1 MKPTLNE
8 CRALV
13 RRVCRSCWGHLLR
26 GWRSWAAGQQTRN
39 SREWT
44 RTNTAAADSTLAAV
58 GSIPVQGNKLAEDSS
73 RLVAAHSRAAAP
85 QTRKLCP
92 VPNPSRRRANPS
104 HHPTRRASL
113 LRPSHRHRASH
124 RRRRAT
130 EPGRWRGTEPW
141 PKRKPLIGRV
151 KAILR
156 RSWCTLPASR
166 AGPMPKIWL
175 NLDLL
180 GEHFHGPDYVGAS
193 LFAVHDVHCDEQF
206 GGRSP
211 MSER

>member
-8 CRALV
+8 RRALV
-13 RRVCRSCWGHLLR
+13 RRVCRSCWGHSLL

-44 RTNTAAADSTLAAV
+44 RTDTAAADSTLSAV

-104 HHPTRRASL
+104 PTPPA
-113 LRPSHRHRASH
+113 
-124 RRRRAT
+124 
-130 EPGRWRGTEPW
+130 
-141 PKRKPLIGRV
+141 V
-151 KAILR
+151 
-156 RSWCTLPASR
+156 PASSAPATVPAAAAAVPLSLG
-166 AGPMPKIWL
+166 AGERQ
-175 NLDLL
+175 NR
-180 GEHFHGPDYVGAS
+180 G
-193 LFAVHDVHCDEQF
+193 Q
-206 GGRSP
+206 
-211 MSER
+211 SESR